1 MKSFLSSFN
10 KKIIMKKQQISKNKL
25 NLAHEQRSNKS
36 IKIIHQI
43 RVLDKLYFGV
53 SIYQYSW
60 FMLESLTFL
69 QMSNYG
75 ISIFHSFSQHV
86 LSA

>member
-1 MKSFLSSFN
+1 
-10 KKIIMKKQQISKNKL
+10 MKKEQISKNTL
-25 NLAHEQRSNKS
+25 NLVHKQRSNKS

-75 ISIFHSFSQHV
+75 ISIFHSFNQHV

>member
-1 MKSFLSSFN
+1 
-10 KKIIMKKQQISKNKL
+10 MKKQQISKNKL